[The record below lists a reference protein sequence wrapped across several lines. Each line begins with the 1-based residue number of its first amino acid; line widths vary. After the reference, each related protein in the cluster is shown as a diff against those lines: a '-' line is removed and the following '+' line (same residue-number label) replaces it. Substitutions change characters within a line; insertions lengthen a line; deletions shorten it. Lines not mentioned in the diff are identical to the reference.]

1 MTPRRRFARASI
13 ALAVCLLLTPVV
25 ADAVTGP
32 GESELGPGTVTQA
45 ADGET
50 VVSVQGWVIDGE
62 TSVKKPAR
70 LVAADPRARTEWV
83 YDGDGASWFY
93 DVDPLPNGN
102 LLVVSPDRNGT
113 LVYELDPESRE
124 RVWSRRLPIR
134 DTHDVDRLSDGRLV
148 VAAMRESD
156 GQTSRDRVFVYDP
169 TTNETTWEW
178 YFRDHFSAET
188 DGGIDEDWTH
198 VNDVDPIGDGR
209 LLLSPRNFDQVLVVD
224 RTTGDI
230 VMRLGSDNRYDT
242 LAEQH
247 TPDYLVSDEGTP
259 TRLVADS
266 GNDRVVECA
275 YEDRETSETSQADGE
290 AVDGEW
296 VRVWSLAGSLNWPR
310 DADRLPNG
318 NTLITDS
325 LNHRV
330 IEVTPEGEVVWE
342 YYATWGPYDA
352 ERVAHGDGSHGP
364 TMRDLGVSGTY
375 AVSGGAGIAPGGRDD
390 VPTILR
396 RTAAG
401 TPLGGPADA
410 LATRWAHVVPW
421 IRPVWLSGRALASGL
436 VAGLVLLGWGLVEA
450 VVARHRI
457 AGGLRAAL
465 GSLTGSS

>member
-1 MTPRRRFARASI
+1 MTSRRRFARASV
-13 ALAVCLLLTPVV
+13 ALVVCLLLTPVV
-25 ADAVTGP
+25 AAAVTGP
-32 GESELGPGTVTQA
+32 DRTELGPGTVTQT

-62 TSVKKPAR
+62 TNTKKPAR
-70 LVAADPRARTEWV
+70 LVAADARGRTEWV
-83 YDGDGASWFY
+83 YDDDGASWFY

-102 LLVVSPDRNGT
+102 LLVVSPDREGT
-113 LVYELDPESRE
+113 LVYELDPETRE
-124 RVWSRRLPIR
+124 RVWSRRLPIH
-134 DTHDVDRLSDGRLV
+134 DTHDIDRLSDGTLV
-148 VAAMRESD
+148 VAAMREGD
-156 GQTSRDRVFVYDP
+156 GDTSRDRVFVYDL

-178 YFRDHFSAET
+178 YFRDHFSAST

-209 LLLSPRNFDQVLVVD
+209 FLVSPRNFDQVLVVD
-224 RTTGDI
+224 RATGEI
-230 VMRLGSDNRYDT
+230 TMRLGADNRYDT

-247 TPDYLVSDEGTP
+247 NPDYLVSDDGTP
-259 TRLVADS
+259 TILVADS
-266 GNDRVVECA
+266 ENDRVVEYA
-275 YEDRETSETSQADGE
+275 RENGTWIRT
-290 AVDGEW
+290 W
-296 VRVWSLAGSLNWPR
+296 TLAGSLNWPR

-330 IEVTPEGEVVWE
+330 IEVTPRGEVVWE

-375 AVSGGAGIAPGGRDD
+375 AVSGGAGIDPGTRDD
-390 VPTILR
+390 VPTVLR

-401 TPLGGPADA
+401 TPLDGPADA

-421 IRPVWLSGRALASGL
+421 LRPVWLSGRALASGL

-450 VVARHRI
+450 LVARRRI
-457 AGGLRAAL
+457 AGALQAAV
-465 GSLTGSS
+465 GSLGGSS